1 MRSLVDPITRLVA
14 FYRPIDNIHHPWI
27 FLHIDEYLQKSMDG
41 GTPRV
46 ACSNVTVP
54 WLCKVRVLA
63 DLHDPQIYTIVRSAH
78 TKDEGT
84 IG

>member
-1 MRSLVDPITRLVA
+1 MRSLVDPGTRLVA
-14 FYRPIDNIHHPWI
+14 FYQSMDNIHHPWI
-27 FLHIDEYLQKSMDG
+27 FLHIDEYLQRSMDR

-46 ACSNVTVP
+46 AC
-54 WLCKVRVLA
+54 LCKVRVLA
-63 DLHDPQIYTIVRSAH
+63 DLHDPQMYTIVRSAH